1 MTTVE
6 IVLMQTLIVA
16 IRIVTTIAGITIDT
30 ITMAKI
36 QIIIMVA
43 HKDHM
48 ITSIQGQSSQTHR
61 SFIAGLRG
69 YPKIVQ
75 YLLAFDWSSNL
86 RAIFCKCVLT
96 RFFRKGSYFEKENRE
111 SMGMKDGSKNYGGR
125 SPFNRDD
132 GQQRRSFRDGGR
144 DNGHGGRGGSGRSMD
159 GHMDRSDGDSLFGS
173 HDNRNNRRTVRLNPN
188 PSAKI
193 TFVNDHCTRGEMD
206 PSDKE

>member
-48 ITSIQGQSSQTHR
+48 ITSIQGQFTIVLLLQ
-61 SFIAGLRG
+61 GN
-69 YPKIVQ
+69 VQ
-75 YLLAFDWSSNL
+75 YLLVFDWSANL

-111 SMGMKDGSKNYGGR
+111 SMGMKDGSKNYSGR

>member
-36 QIIIMVA
+36 QIIITVA

-48 ITSIQGQSSQTHR
+48 ITSIQGQFTIVILLQ
-61 SFIAGLRG
+61 GN
-69 YPKIVQ
+69 VQ
-75 YLLAFDWSSNL
+75 YLLVFDWSANL

-111 SMGMKDGSKNYGGR
+111 SMGMKDGSKNYSGR

>member
-1 MTTVE
+1 MVGKP
-6 IVLMQTLIVA
+6 
-16 IRIVTTIAGITIDT
+16 AGNILQMCADT
-30 ITMAKI
+30 
-36 QIIIMVA
+36 
-43 HKDHM
+43 
-48 ITSIQGQSSQTHR
+48 
-61 SFIAGLRG
+61 
-69 YPKIVQ
+69 
-75 YLLAFDWSSNL
+75 
-86 RAIFCKCVLT
+86 
-96 RFFRKGSYFEKENRE
+96 FFRKGSYFEKENRD
-111 SMGMKDGSKNYGGR
+111 SMGMKDGSKHHGGR
-125 SPFNRDD
+125 SPFND

>member
-30 ITMAKI
+30 IAMAKI

-48 ITSIQGQSSQTHR
+48 ITSIQGQFTIVLLLQ
-61 SFIAGLRG
+61 GN
-69 YPKIVQ
+69 VQ
-75 YLLAFDWSSNL
+75 YLLVFDWSANL